1 MDSECFKSVSQCANL
16 GFRYFNVTVHSY
28 AAKCTARK
36 ILLLLELKKLEQ
48 EKDDSVHLDVC
59 IGGKR
64 KYSFWSYPVCY
75 TTTELE
81 EGGREAVFISCS
93 KANETLSSHDPSTSA
108 TVPIWVPVVVTVL
121 AVLVVI
127 VLLGTC
133 AYQCYRCKTGRTA
146 GQERYIYT
154 QYIIYNAYTIIYSIG
169 AHSQTMIYIQC
180 MHMYDCVTLARIVLC
195 IIQAH

>member
-28 AAKCTARK
+28 VAKCTARK

-93 KANETLSSHDPSTSA
+93 KANKTPSSIDPSTSA
-108 TVPIWVPVVVTVL
+108 TDNDLPIWVPVVVTVL

-154 QYIIYNAYTIIYSIG
+154 HSILYTI
-169 AHSQTMIYIQC
+169 H
-180 MHMYDCVTLARIVLC
+180 TLSFIVLVH
-195 IIQAH
+195 IVRL